1 MSTVEWNKVLSE
13 IASGNASPMDMYN
26 RQKRRGE
33 EYDEQRA
40 ALRRVL
46 RRFMQTDTP
55 PDNDKI
61 AAQLQPAAEKALRD
75 AARKIEKEFN
85 K

>member
-1 MSTVEWNKVLSE
+1 MVEWNKVLSE

-26 RQKRRGE
+26 RQKRQGR
-33 EYDEQRA
+33 EYDEQRT

-46 RRFMQTDTP
+46 RRFMPNDTP
-55 PDNDKI
+55 PDTDKI
-61 AAQLQPAAEKALRD
+61 AEQLQPAAEKALRD

-85 K
+85 R